1 MGLFP
6 FQQMSSTIFS
16 VGALPK
22 GRFSVAQHH
31 SPLLLLKVA
40 AHLHLVQRS
49 TCRRNSIPRTKLL
62 SYNEITFR
70 RDYKNDLA
78 ALSQLLLSN
87 PVIVGF
93 GMYLDISASL
103 SLSMFPHTSSHSN
116 KPCFTDAC
124 SADYSGFQA
133 IRHSIYSWPRGLPPY
148 SI

>member
-1 MGLFP
+1 MQMAVESTWHFPIQQREINGLWAFS
-6 FQQMSSTIFS
+6 QMSRTIFS
-16 VGALPK
+16 VWALPK
-22 GRFSVAQHH
+22 GRFSVAQHR

-49 TCRRNSIPRTKLL
+49 TCCQNSIPRAKLL

-103 SLSMFPHTSSHSN
+103 SLDVPSH
-116 KPCFTDAC
+116 
-124 SADYSGFQA
+124 
-133 IRHSIYSWPRGLPPY
+133 ILPQQQTMLY
-148 SI
+148 G